1 MSSGLVFDDAA
12 VVNYTGCAPFGPDSQ
27 HLFLCLL
34 LMYLLTTAFTIQIKH
49 TQGG

>member
-27 HLFLCLL
+27 HLFLLPSVDVLIDHCL
-34 LMYLLTTAFTIQIKH
+34 H
-49 TQGG
+49 NPN